1 MTIMAHIMKIHWYH
15 APNVKG
21 GYSDDVINDALDG
34 ELDAY
39 GTF

>member
-1 MTIMAHIMKIHWYH
+1 MTIMAHITKRHWYH
-15 APNVKG
+15 APNVK